1 MEGTKD
7 GAALLEGG
15 IVGSSASDASK
26 TMATS
31 GRFEVAKSST
41 ATVGVWM
48 LKGEEETGAMRTSLV
63 TPDLFGPIVVRIV
76 GDGLGHAVGDAVGNV
91 AVTVGSSVNAKEGLT
106 DGDLEGLAL
115 GLLDGSKLGDVLG
128 VEVLAVGRELGR
140 AVGTLEGLCEGSAVG
155 SPLGRSLG
163 LELGLLDGDR
173 LGSSLGWDDGCAEGL
188 ALGLALGRR
197 VGLVVG
203 LAVGFFVG
211 FLVGARLFGALG
223 LTVPDASDLRCVVVD
238 GNSIDSIRPRGVGS
252 LDGDGTDEMASQR
265 LAIHCRTAD
274 SPLTSPSSCTALA
287 AASVAENDEH
297 TTSR

>member
-128 VEVLAVGRELGR
+128 VEVLAVGRELGHSR
-140 AVGTLEGLCEGSAVG
+140 ACARDL
-155 SPLGRSLG
+155 PLAHHWVDHWVSSWVYSMGIDWDRH
-163 LELGLLDGDR
+163 LDGTT
-173 LGSSLGWDDGCAEGL
+173 GV
-188 ALGLALGRR
+188 RR
-197 VGLVVG
+197 VWRSVWHW
-203 LAVGFFVG
+203 
-211 FLVGARLFGALG
+211 
-223 LTVPDASDLRCVVVD
+223 
-238 GNSIDSIRPRGVGS
+238 GVGWVWWWAWRWAS
-252 LDGDGTDEMASQR
+252 LWAFWSERGSLVLWD
-265 LAIHCRTAD
+265 
-274 SPLTSPSSCTALA
+274 
-287 AASVAENDEH
+287 
-297 TTSR
+297 